1 MRVYISADLEGVA
14 GVVSP
19 AQLVSG
25 PAYEEARR
33 WMTAEVAAA
42 VRGAQRAGARQ
53 VVVNDA
59 HEAMT
64 NLRLE
69 DLPPGVEV
77 ISGKPKALGMMCAID
92 AGWDLAFLTGC
103 HARQGSGGLLSHS
116 YSASTIA
123 RLCLNGREVGELG
136 LNISLALAC
145 NVPVGLVTG
154 DAAAV
159 AEALELFPGLR
170 TVAVKTAYGRQ
181 AARTLTPGEAC
192 SRIEAAAG
200 EAVAAPCQS
209 DEIRHWQP
217 QPPYTL
223 AVDFASPVMADAVS
237 YMPLTRRESPCR
249 ITMEQAE
256 LPALFRAFQA
266 MLTIAGAVAR

>member
-1 MRVYISADLEGVA
+1 MRVYISVDLEGVA

-25 PAYEEARR
+25 TAYEEARR

-42 VRGAQRAGARQ
+42 VRGAQSAGARQ

-69 DLPPGVEV
+69 DLPPGIEV

-92 AGWDLAFLTGC
+92 AGWDLAFLLGC

-116 YSASTIA
+116 YSATTIT
-123 RLCLNGREVGELG
+123 RVQLNGREVGELG
-136 LNISLALAC
+136 MNIALAHSC
-145 NVPVGLVTG
+145 NVPVRLVTG

-170 TVAVKTAYGRQ
+170 TVAVKRAYGRQ
-181 AARTLTPGEAC
+181 SARTLTPGEAC
-192 SRIEAAAG
+192 SRIEAAAR
-200 EAVAAPCQS
+200 EAVASRQS
-209 DEIRHWQP
+209 DEKRAWQP
-217 QPPYTL
+217 QQPYTL
-223 AVDFASPVMADAVS
+223 AVDFVSPVMADAVS

-249 ITMEQAE
+249 IVMEQAE
-256 LPALFRAFQA
+256 LAVLFRAFQA
-266 MLTIAGAVAR
+266 MLTIAGAVTP